1 MRDRATFYLSILE
14 QKERALN
21 SRFILNT
28 MAVSIGGLERA
39 LSEYVRDSCEERFDM
54 RTVPLSAQS
63 LAEQTAQTKSAQSH
77 VSSGA
82 DQNRANSAVKN
93 QNANTTTPGW
103 CFRCFI
109 QF

>member
-1 MRDRATFYLSILE
+1 ME

-39 LSEYVRDSCEERFDM
+39 LSDYVRESCEERFDM

-63 LAEQTAQTKSAQSH
+63 LAEQTAQTKTAQS
-77 VSSGA
+77 SLPSG
-82 DQNRANSAVKN
+82 DQNRANAGKGQSAGL
-93 QNANTTTPGW
+93 AAPGKV
-103 CFRCFI
+103 F
-109 QF
+109 